1 MILNGIP
8 KFSERVTD
16 EQYDL
21 LTRKNTDPKS
31 GHCKQVA
38 IILPKKYNEIRAA
51 LITHELE
58 WIEHWGRP
66 AKLELKW
73 STRELLYVGKTNI
86 TQST

>member
-21 LTRKNTDPKS
+21 LTRKNTDPKG

-51 LITHELE
+51 LITHKLE
-58 WIEHWGRP
+58 WGRP